1 MASKRK
7 IGAIIALDGEK
18 EFKSSVTS
26 CNKSLS
32 TLKSEMNLV
41 KAETAGSANS
51 LENLKKKHE
60 VLTKTLDEHVK
71 KEQVVQTG
79 LDHAKEQYE
88 RVGSEL
94 TTYKKRLEE
103 AQKTLQQMEESGTA
117 SEEEMQKQRDTVSEL
132 SEVVEQGSKTYDT
145 AGGRVKDWEKQ
156 LNNAKAQTIHAS
168 KAVEENVSYMREAE
182 NSADGC
188 ATSIDNFG
196 KKVNSTARET
206 KNLNENLT
214 GFEKL
219 EIYSQYFDKFS
230 DAAKN
235 LAGNMYNAALE
246 LDEGYDTIITKT
258 GATGD
263 ALDGLTEVAD
273 NIFGDLPVE
282 MADVGTAVGEVN
294 TRFGQTGDVLEK
306 TSKQY
311 MEFAEINGTDLN
323 ESIDA
328 TDRIMTQF
336 NVDVS
341 HSGELLGLL
350 TKRGQETGKSV
361 SNLMSELDSNAA
373 TFKEL
378 NLDVVEAAN
387 LLAVFETNGVDAGT
401 AMRGLKTAVNEY
413 AKEGMSAR
421 EGLEA
426 TIQSIKNA
434 ETNTEALAIAQEVF
448 GTKGAQVMSDGIR
461 DGRINLD
468 NLSESM
474 SAYGTTVENTFQAT
488 QDPWDQAKIAANN
501 LKTAGSELTGE
512 FLTAV
517 SPAIVAVT
525 GAVKDAT
532 KWFRGLPGPVK
543 TVVSVVGAVGVGAGV
558 AAPKVLKLVTTI
570 KTLKTANEAAKAL
583 KAVNDVQKTTAAV
596 SGAAAAAE
604 ELNTVAKT
612 KGAAASG
619 ASAAGA
625 AVDSAA
631 KGVETAATG
640 AATVAQTGLNTA
652 MNACPALLLVTGI
665 GALIGV
671 VAAFASGSGEAATE
685 TEKLWQS
692 ADIAC
697 DKLAESQEELR
708 TAIDTTRD
716 TVEGASGSAIVMSDA
731 VRELEGLA
739 NQTELT
745 SAEQERMAALVTEL
759 NTVYPELGLQIDAV
773 TGKLNMGTE
782 EIQNYVDNMGKM
794 AEIEAYKQ
802 GIQESIDQATTATKA
817 RIDAEK
823 ELAPLLELKKNLD
836 SELTEITETLDKRG
850 SNLNKS
856 QAQLNEELKKG
867 LITQEDYDD
876 AISGVVDNT
885 IEYNGVVRDANDVQ
899 AELNQQ
905 YWDNEKAIEEL
916 EGKIED
922 QNGLIEE
929 ANANAEEYS
938 EGLNELNGVTQEA
951 TVYAEDYVGSQ
962 AGVSGASEAAAGNVY
977 AEAEAFNALDQT
989 TQEKAVSVAEAVIGM
1004 QEAVTGAVQSQMDIF
1019 AEFQA
1024 AEEVQ
1029 TQSILDNMQSQVDGF
1044 NQWGEQ
1050 LATLG
1055 ETTKTTADGVN
1066 VTINEGLLQH
1076 LAEMGPEGAGYVA
1089 AFNEMTAEELQ
1100 QANSLWEQSVDIGSM
1115 TTGWGEQLKTSA
1127 GTLAAGGAEAFQQLG
1142 DQLKLQANDAGMYTG
1157 QGLVEGLKEI
1167 QDQVNTAGE
1176 EMGNDLI
1183 ENLNLGSG
1191 VASPSWK
1198 SKQSGMYIDIGL
1210 SQGIRG
1216 SADLVK
1222 NASEAVGKA
1231 AVDKIDSAIDEDT
1244 VKSYGYNV
1252 SAGLAEG
1259 IRNGKSEVIN
1269 AVIEVTTAATETA
1282 RGKLEINSPSH
1293 VFERF
1298 GAGTIEGY
1306 AKGVDENAEKARK
1319 SIINALDMKL
1329 ASRDAKIQTGVAG
1342 AVIDYNLLTA
1352 AMVTAFKRSGMAI
1365 KYNGREFGRV
1375 LSDMGVAF
1383 NNG

>member
-1 MASKRK
+1 
-7 IGAIIALDGEK
+7 
-18 EFKSSVTS
+18 
-26 CNKSLS
+26 
-32 TLKSEMNLV
+32 
-41 KAETAGSANS
+41 
-51 LENLKKKHE
+51 
-60 VLTKTLDEHVK
+60 
-71 KEQVVQTG
+71 
-79 LDHAKEQYE
+79 
-88 RVGSEL
+88 
-94 TTYKKRLEE
+94 
-103 AQKTLQQMEESGTA
+103 
-117 SEEEMQKQRDTVSEL
+117 
-132 SEVVEQGSKTYDT
+132 
-145 AGGRVKDWEKQ
+145 
-156 LNNAKAQTIHAS
+156 
-168 KAVEENVSYMREAE
+168 
-182 NSADGC
+182 
-188 ATSIDNFG
+188 
-196 KKVNSTARET
+196 
-206 KNLNENLT
+206 
-214 GFEKL
+214 
-219 EIYSQYFDKFS
+219 
-230 DAAKN
+230 
-235 LAGNMYNAALE
+235 
-246 LDEGYDTIITKT
+246 
-258 GATGD
+258 
-263 ALDGLTEVAD
+263 
-273 NIFGDLPVE
+273 
-282 MADVGTAVGEVN
+282 
-294 TRFGQTGDVLEK
+294 
-306 TSKQY
+306 
-311 MEFAEINGTDLN
+311 
-323 ESIDA
+323 
-328 TDRIMTQF
+328 
-336 NVDVS
+336 
-341 HSGELLGLL
+341 
-350 TKRGQETGKSV
+350 
-361 SNLMSELDSNAA
+361 
-373 TFKEL
+373 
-378 NLDVVEAAN
+378 
-387 LLAVFETNGVDAGT
+387 
-401 AMRGLKTAVNEY
+401 
-413 AKEGMSAR
+413 
-421 EGLEA
+421 
-426 TIQSIKNA
+426 
-434 ETNTEALAIAQEVF
+434 
-448 GTKGAQVMSDGIR
+448 
-461 DGRINLD
+461 
-468 NLSESM
+468 
-474 SAYGTTVENTFQAT
+474 
-488 QDPWDQAKIAANN
+488 
-501 LKTAGSELTGE
+501 
-512 FLTAV
+512 
-517 SPAIVAVT
+517 
-525 GAVKDAT
+525 
-532 KWFRGLPGPVK
+532 
-543 TVVSVVGAVGVGAGV
+543 
-558 AAPKVLKLVTTI
+558 
-570 KTLKTANEAAKAL
+570 
-583 KAVNDVQKTTAAV
+583 
-596 SGAAAAAE
+596 
-604 ELNTVAKT
+604 
-612 KGAAASG
+612 
-619 ASAAGA
+619 
-625 AVDSAA
+625 
-631 KGVETAATG
+631 
-640 AATVAQTGLNTA
+640 
-652 MNACPALLLVTGI
+652 
-665 GALIGV
+665 
-671 VAAFASGSGEAATE
+671 
-685 TEKLWQS
+685 
-692 ADIAC
+692 
-697 DKLAESQEELR
+697 
-708 TAIDTTRD
+708 
-716 TVEGASGSAIVMSDA
+716 MSDA

-773 TGKLNMGTE
+773 TGKLNMGTQ
-782 EIQNYVDNMGKM
+782 EIRNYVDNMGKM

-823 ELAPLLELKKNLD
+823 ELTPLLELRENLD
-836 SELTEITETLDKRG
+836 SELTEVTETLDKRG
-850 SNLNKS
+850 QNLNKS

-899 AELNQQ
+899 AELNQK

-922 QNGLIEE
+922 QNDLIEE
-929 ANANAEEYS
+929 ANANAGEYS
-938 EGLNELNGVTQEA
+938 ESLNELNGLTQEA

-962 AGVSGASEAAAGNVY
+962 AGVSSASATASESVY

-989 TQEKAVSVAEAVIGM
+989 IQEKAVSAAEAVIGM

-1050 LATLG
+1050 LAALG

-1089 AFNEMTAEELQ
+1089 AFNQMTAEELQ

-1127 GTLAAGGAEAFQQLG
+1127 GTLAAGGTEAFQQLG

-1222 NASEAVGKA
+1222 NASEYVGQA
-1231 AVDKIDSAIDEDT
+1231 AVSKIDSAIDEDT

-1282 RGKLEINSPSH
+1282 KGKLEINSPSH

-1306 AKGVDENAEKARK
+1306 VKGVDENAEKARK
-1319 SIINALDMKL
+1319 SVLNALDMKL
-1329 ASRDAKIQTGVAG
+1329 ASRDTKIQTGVAG
-1342 AVIDYNLLTA
+1342 SVIDYNLLAA
-1352 AMVTAFKRSGMAI
+1352 AMVTAFKRSGMTI